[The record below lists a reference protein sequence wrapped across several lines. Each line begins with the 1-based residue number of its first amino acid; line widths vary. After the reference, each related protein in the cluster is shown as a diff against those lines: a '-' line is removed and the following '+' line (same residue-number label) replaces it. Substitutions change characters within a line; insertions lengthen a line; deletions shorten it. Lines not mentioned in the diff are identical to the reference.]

1 MNRMSDDQILG
12 LYVPRGMSPAI
23 GEGEQVH
30 CARLRC
36 NRVERAPGARA
47 HRWAPRHGGGRAIE
61 LCARCHHELATIVFG
76 G

>member
-1 MNRMSDDQILG
+1 MG
-12 LYVPRGMSPAI
+12 PPI
-23 GEGEQVH
+23 GEGEQVQ

-36 NRVERAPGARA
+36 NRVERTPGARA
-47 HRWAPRHGGGRAIE
+47 HRWALRHGGGRAIE